1 MKNISLDKIKIPQE
15 TLNLYPHHRFGWRR
29 VIQELNN
36 HCPNSSEATFLE
48 PFFERVFLYNED
60 NHRKKIYEKHPW
72 IAFIHEPPKQAR
84 PEYNFSLSNHIHNPD
99 LQRCLENLKGIFT
112 LTNYQKRYYLNLPD
126 LKDIPISNLLYPI
139 EYNIKWDIN
148 NFNYSA
154 LHIGNNYRKIGFF
167 KKYNFPN
174 FIKNNIIIGHKSC
187 TQSVSNEEY
196 DKLLTSSFVFQKYFD
211 CAASTTIIEC
221 ITTETPIVVNQIEP
235 IEEYLGE
242 SYPLFY
248 KSTDELEYF
257 FSNKD
262 LFINKLIEAN
272 SYLKELN
279 SKKLFTYDKFLHDF
293 YQSEVYHSL

>member
-1 MKNISLDKIKIPQE
+1 MLFSKIQIPQE

-36 HCPNSSEATFLE
+36 HCPNLSDATFLE

-60 NHRKKIYEKHPW
+60 AYRAKRYKHNSW
-72 IAFIHEPPKQAR
+72 VAFFHEPPINSSRSFK
-84 PEYNFSLSNHIHNPD
+84 NHVDRLHNQGF
-99 LQRCLENLKGIFT
+99 LRHLKGIFT
-112 LTNYQKRYYLNLPD
+112 LTNFQKKHYENLPH
-126 LKDIPISNLLYPI
+126 LKGIPISNLLHPINYP
-139 EYNIKWDIN
+139 IKWDIN

-154 LHIGNNYRKIGFF
+154 LHIGNNYRNIGFF
-167 KKYNFPN
+167 RRYNFPN

-211 CAASTTIIEC
+211 CAASNTIIEC
-221 ITTETPIVVNQIEP
+221 IATETPIIVNQIEA

-248 KSTDELEYF
+248 RSTNELDYF
-257 FSNKD
+257 LSSKDVFLNK
-262 LFINKLIEAN
+262 IIEAN

-279 SKKLFTYDKFLHDF
+279 SKELFTYENFLHNF
-293 YQSEVYHSL
+293 YNSEVYNSL

>member
-1 MKNISLDKIKIPQE
+1 MKNLSLDKIQIPQE

-72 IAFIHEPPKQAR
+72 VAFIHEPPKQAR
-84 PEYNFSLSNHIHNPD
+84 LEYNFSLSNHIQNTN
-99 LQRCLENLKGIFT
+99 LQCCLKNLKGIFT
-112 LTNYQKRYYLNLPD
+112 LTNYQKRHYLRLPD
-126 LKDIPISNLLYPI
+126 LKGMPISNLLYPI

-154 LHIGNNYRKIGFF
+154 LHIGSNYRNIDFF
-167 KKYNFPN
+167 NEYTFAD
-174 FIKNNIIIGHKSC
+174 FIKNKILIGPDSC
-187 TQSVSNEEY
+187 SRKFDDEEY

-221 ITTETPIVVNQIEP
+221 ITTETPIIVNQIEP

-248 KSTDELEYF
+248 KSTDELGYF
-257 FSNKD
+257 FSSKD
-262 LFINKLIEAN
+262 IFLNKLIEAN
-272 SYLKELN
+272 LYLKELN
-279 SKKLFTYDKFLHDF
+279 SKNLFTYDKFLHDF
-293 YQSEVYHSL
+293 YHSQVYHSL